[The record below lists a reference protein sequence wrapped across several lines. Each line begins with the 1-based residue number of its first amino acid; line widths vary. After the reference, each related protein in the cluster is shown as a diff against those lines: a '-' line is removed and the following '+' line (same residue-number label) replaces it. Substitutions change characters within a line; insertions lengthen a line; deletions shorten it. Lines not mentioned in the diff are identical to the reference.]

1 LEICKVTQKSMAK
14 YNGSIPRSLTIGVK
28 IGTRIKIMPT
38 QSITQ
43 PIIKMRNKITNNIP
57 IFPKGRPNRKPFTSW
72 MAPIERKTVQKSLP
86 AKAIKSTML
95 DILNVTIADSLS
107 FSHVRF
113 L

>member
-1 LEICKVTQKSMAK
+1 M
-14 YNGSIPRSLTIGVK
+14 GVK

-43 PIIKMRNKITNNIP
+43 PIMKTRNRITNNTP
-57 IFPKGRPNRKPFTSW
+57 VFPKGRPNRKPLTSW

-95 DILNVTIADSLS
+95 EILNVTRADSLS
-107 FSHVRF
+107 FSQVRF
-113 L
+113 P